1 MSSENQLPPELFD
14 VAIIGAGPVG
24 LTIANYL
31 GAMGVKVLVVEQR
44 ATLIDYPR
52 GVGMD
57 DECLRSF
64 QAIGLADAV
73 VRHTIPGQ
81 KMRFLTMTGKT
92 FALIDPKTR
101 EFGWPR
107 RSSFI
112 QPMIDEILYDGL
124 KRFDTVR
131 VEFGAELVSFKD
143 QGEQIRLDV
152 TDAGHT
158 RTVLAKWLVG
168 CDGGRSTV
176 RKSLDIA
183 FDGITDATRWVVID
197 LKNDPIG
204 LPDSYLHCVPS
215 RPFVSIALPH
225 GMRRLE
231 FMVFGEESEKELCS
245 PVGIQALLARALPHP
260 ERADLLRARV
270 YTHNARLARRFGKGR
285 VLLAGDAAHL
295 MPVWQ
300 GQGYNSGIRD
310 ATNLAWKLG
319 MVVNG
324 DAAANLVDSYELER
338 REHAKAMIDLSVV
351 AGRIFAPT
359 NKVVAW
365 LRDKVALAL
374 NTLPPVKRYIVQM
387 RFKPMPRFTRG
398 LVLTDTQGQPDGRA
412 TGRLFPQPDVV
423 TAAGDSRRLDDVIG
437 VRFAVLS
444 WGTDPQL
451 HMSAEVRRYWN
462 DLGAALVAVIPTTQL
477 HDFRGEVTP
486 GTTLIGDTGVLHEW
500 FAGQDSDGSIVIM
513 RPDRVVAGIVQPQR
527 LEEASRALRRMI
539 GGRLSQ
545 NVEVISGRSMDDL
558 SLNSQFHTSER
569 HAA

>member
-1 MSSENQLPPELFD
+1 MKPENQISPDIFD
-14 VAIIGAGPVG
+14 VAIVGAGPVG
-24 LTIANYL
+24 LTMANYL
-31 GAMGVKVLVVEQR
+31 GGMGVKVLIVEQR
-44 ATLIDYPR
+44 ETLIDYPR

-64 QAIGLADAV
+64 QSIGLADAIA
-73 VRHTIPGQ
+73 RHTIPGQ

-107 RSSFI
+107 RNSFI

-124 KRFDTVR
+124 KRFDSVQ
-131 VEFGAELVSFKD
+131 VEFGAELVSFAD
-143 QGEQIRLDV
+143 EGEQVRLEVKHAD
-152 TDAGHT
+152 HT
-158 RTVLAKWLVG
+158 RTVTAKWLVG

-183 FDGITDATRWVVID
+183 FEGITDATRWVVID
-197 LKNDPIG
+197 LKNDPVG

-231 FMVFGEESEKELCS
+231 FMVFGEESEEELCS
-245 PVGIQALLARALPHP
+245 PTGTQKLLARALPHP
-260 ERADLLRARV
+260 ERADVMRSRV
-270 YTHNARLARRFGKGR
+270 YTHNARLAQHFGKGR

-319 MVVNG
+319 MAVRG
-324 DAAANLVDSYELER
+324 DASADLVGSYEHER
-338 REHAKAMIDLSVV
+338 RAHAKAMIDLSVT

-359 NKVVAW
+359 NKLVAW
-365 LRDKVALAL
+365 LRDRIALAL

-398 LVLTDTQGQPDGRA
+398 LVLTDAQGQPDGRA

-423 TAAGDSRRLDDVIG
+423 TTEGQTRRLDDVVG
-437 VRFAVLS
+437 NRFAVLS

-451 HMSAEVRRYWN
+451 HMSQEVRRYWQ
-462 DLGAALVAVIPTTQL
+462 DMGAALIAVVPTTQL
-477 HDFRGEVTP
+477 GGFRGEVTP
-486 GTTLIGDTGVLHEW
+486 GTTLVGDTGGLHEW
-500 FAGQDSDGSIVIM
+500 FAAQDSDGSIVVM
-513 RPDRVVAGIVQPQR
+513 RPDRFVAGIVHPQR
-527 LEEASRALRRMI
+527 LDEASRTIRKMI
-539 GGRLSQ
+539 GGRFSLAAVPVPGMADPSM
-545 NVEVISGRSMDDL
+545 RSPVL
-558 SLNSQFHTSER
+558 VPER
-569 HAA
+569 DAA